1 MLIKITLI
9 SYTFPRPFI
18 SVKFGIGPLSLL
30 FHSILRYP
38 TKTTRDILV
47 LISSKYARVASN
59 KMGMVGTATYRTWS
73 LVRLFIAGTRP
84 VKLLLFRRLYSKST
98 SNN

>member
-1 MLIKITLI
+1 MLIKIALI
-9 SYTFPRPFI
+9 SYTFSRPSI

-30 FHSILRYP
+30 FDSILRFP
-38 TKTTRDILV
+38 TKITSDTLV
-47 LISSKYARVASN
+47 LISSKYARVPSN

-84 VKLLLFRRLYSKST
+84 VKLLSFRRLYSKSA
-98 SNN
+98 